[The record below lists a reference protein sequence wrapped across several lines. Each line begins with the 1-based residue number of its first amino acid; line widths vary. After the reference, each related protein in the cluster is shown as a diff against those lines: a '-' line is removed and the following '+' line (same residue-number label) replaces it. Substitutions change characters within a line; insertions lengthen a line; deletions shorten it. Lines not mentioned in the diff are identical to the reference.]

1 MQPMSVQSDRPF
13 DRAFVVQFERI
24 EDGRRR
30 LRGRVEA
37 VASGEAIR
45 FRSLK
50 QLIGF
55 LASQLRT
62 PAKGER
68 R

>member
-1 MQPMSVQSDRPF
+1 MQPMSAQSDRPF

-24 EDGRRR
+24 EDGRKRP
-30 LRGRVEA
+30 RGRVEA
-37 VASGEAIR
+37 VSGEAIR

-50 QLIGF
+50 QLVGF
-55 LASQLRT
+55 LTSQLRT
-62 PAKGER
+62 RAKGER

>member
-1 MQPMSVQSDRPF
+1 MQPMSVHSDRPF

-30 LRGRVEA
+30 LRGRVEV

-55 LASQLRT
+55 ITNQLRT

>member
-1 MQPMSVQSDRPF
+1 
-13 DRAFVVQFERI
+13 
-24 EDGRRR
+24 
-30 LRGRVEA
+30 

-55 LASQLRT
+55 MASQLRT